1 MQHKNTIILS
11 NLFNFFK
18 FRLQGH
24 FTFIFLS
31 NTKLFSLFLTQDVTL
46 TKSIPIKK
54 RQLSC

>member
-54 RQLSC
+54 KDD